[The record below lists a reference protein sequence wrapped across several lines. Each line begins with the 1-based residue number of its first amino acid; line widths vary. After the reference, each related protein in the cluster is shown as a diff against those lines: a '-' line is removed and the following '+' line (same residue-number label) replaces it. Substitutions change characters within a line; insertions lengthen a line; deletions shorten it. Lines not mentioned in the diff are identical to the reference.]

1 MFALEVPLIG
11 RLETADLSTDSVDD
25 KRHLSGEAAA

>member
-1 MFALEVPLIG
+1 MSALRVLIG

-25 KRHLSGEAAA
+25 KRHVSGEAAA